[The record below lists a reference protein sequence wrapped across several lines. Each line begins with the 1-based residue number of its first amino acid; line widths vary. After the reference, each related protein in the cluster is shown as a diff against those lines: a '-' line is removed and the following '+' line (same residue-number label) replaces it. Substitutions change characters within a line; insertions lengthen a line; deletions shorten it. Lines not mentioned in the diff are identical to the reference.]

1 MVGVRVP
8 CGCTRSRFMLPALS
22 SRFKRM
28 EPKRHRRGNPL
39 HGLHFLG
46 DAARIALLVMLV
58 LSLNNIFC
66 YKCN

>member
-1 MVGVRVP
+1 
-8 CGCTRSRFMLPALS
+8 
-22 SRFKRM
+22 M